1 MPHPRQS
8 TRHGRDRADLRR
20 AIEEAADVGL
30 MEAVVSGCA
39 LVAYA
44 DGWVRP
50 EEHRRMTGLIRS
62 FEPLRAFGL
71 DEVLAYFEETTEA
84 FRTGA
89 EISEQK
95 AFEKVAR
102 LKGRGH
108 YPHLL
113 VMLCGAIAEA
123 DGGFDDQE
131 RATMMRICAAL
142 DLDPAE
148 YDLVAA

>member
-8 TRHGRDRADLRR
+8 SRPVRYRGDLHR

-62 FEPLRAFGL
+62 FDPLRAFGL

-84 FRTGA
+84 FRTGP
-89 EISEQK
+89 ETSEQR
-95 AFEKVAR
+95 AFEKVTR

-108 YPHLL
+108 YPELL
-113 VMLCGAIAEA
+113 IMLCTAIAEA
-123 DGGFDDQE
+123 DGGFDEQE
-131 RATMMRICAAL
+131 RQVIIRICEAL
-142 DLDPAE
+142 DLDPATF
-148 YDLVAA
+148 DLADA